1 MEYIYY
7 IELEHVINELQKA
20 NSKQLRSITKE
31 NLNILQH
38 YFNKNS
44 IRFPLRMLLI
54 CVIEQLSN
62 RARLHF
68 RNCHTVL
75 IDAVKYADMKRVTK
89 VRSFTCT
96 VEVLKH

>member
-31 NLNILQH
+31 KLNILQH

-62 RARLHF
+62 HTFTFQKLSHRANR
-68 RNCHTVL
+68 RC
-75 IDAVKYADMKRVTK
+75 
-89 VRSFTCT
+89 
-96 VEVLKH
+96 EVC